1 MFDLSKP
8 GEDCFDVRKEPLDNV
23 GECKM
28 AAKKLGKNF
37 IREDT
42 WSVFPKGC
50 VFITGLKKVFW
61 NKHETGGKIS
71 HIQAICKT
79 GNYIHHYYIDYLILS
94 FIEMLP
100 IYNYLTTLNICY
112 LSRIM
117 PMVCTN
123 RPKRYASVQGW

>member
-1 MFDLSKP
+1 MYWEWYYQLNRLAEKVFDLSKP

-79 GNYIHHYYIDYLILS
+79 GNYIHHYYIDYLKYWDVTYI
-94 FIEMLP
+94 
-100 IYNYLTTLNICY
+100 
-112 LSRIM
+112 
-117 PMVCTN
+117 
-123 RPKRYASVQGW
+123 

>member
-8 GEDCFDVRKEPLDNV
+8 GEDCFDVRKEPLHNV

-79 GNYIHHYYIDYLILS
+79 GNYIHHYYIYYLNIA
-94 FIEMLP
+94 ILP
-100 IYNYLTTLNICY
+100 IYNYLTTLNICF